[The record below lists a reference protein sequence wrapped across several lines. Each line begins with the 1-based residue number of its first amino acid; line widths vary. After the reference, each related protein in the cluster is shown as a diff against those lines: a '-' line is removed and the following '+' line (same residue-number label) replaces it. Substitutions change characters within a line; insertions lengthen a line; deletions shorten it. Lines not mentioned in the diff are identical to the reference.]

1 MDPALYRAVLLNDI
15 HAFIS
20 LVRKNEAILDQRTST
35 ASNTVLHLAS
45 RLGFVDLVMEI
56 IKLRPNMVQA
66 ENKMLETPLHEACR
80 EGKSKIV
87 LLLLQTGSWV
97 ASNFNMENQS
107 PLLIACSNGHL
118 EVVKVLLNQ
127 PLFLRLE
134 YDNPHGL
141 TSLHVAASKG
151 HTGMCL
157 FRLSIDKHIYLLTRL
172 ITSTLKLVGYCL
184 SFFFFFFFSFYTDKL
199 YHVQFM

>member
-1 MDPALYRAVLLNDI
+1 
-15 HAFIS
+15 
-20 LVRKNEAILDQRTST
+20 
-35 ASNTVLHLAS
+35 
-45 RLGFVDLVMEI
+45 
-56 IKLRPNMVQA
+56 
-66 ENKMLETPLHEACR
+66 
-80 EGKSKIV
+80 
-87 LLLLQTGSWV
+87 
-97 ASNFNMENQS
+97 
-107 PLLIACSNGHL
+107 
-118 EVVKVLLNQ
+118 
-127 PLFLRLE
+127 LFLRLE

-184 SFFFFFFFSFYTDKL
+184 CFFFFFSFYTDKL